1 MEEKRDPWAELEQWK
16 SDFWN
21 QRSELDKAKREL
33 FAAELKIK
41 RLQTVVD
48 VLYIRTSAP
57 FGGR

>member
-16 SDFWN
+16 RDFWN

-48 VLYIRTSAP
+48 VLADRIAD
-57 FGGR
+57 